1 MDGRERDFRRRQY
14 RRRMQ
19 TSAMLGILGL
29 AILVGQLLL
38 DRADSSMLLLAYW
51 CGVIAMVVWIA
62 LLALADMTATSFHYV
77 REKNDTVVEQARLK
91 NELRRVR
98 QQDSPARNGKKN

>member
-1 MDGRERDFRRRQY
+1 
-14 RRRMQ
+14 MQ
-19 TSAMLGILGL
+19 THAMLGILGL

-62 LLALADMTATSFHYV
+62 LLALADMTATSFHY
-77 REKNDTVVEQARLK
+77 ARK
-91 NELRRVR
+91 RHRRR
-98 QQDSPARNGKKN
+98 ASTAQRTPPGSPTG